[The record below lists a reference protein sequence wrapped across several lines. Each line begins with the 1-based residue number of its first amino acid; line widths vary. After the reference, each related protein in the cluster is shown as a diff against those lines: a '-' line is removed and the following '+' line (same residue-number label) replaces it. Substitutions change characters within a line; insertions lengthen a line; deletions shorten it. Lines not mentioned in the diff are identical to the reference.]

1 MAKKH
6 KSKSKNSS
14 DEYATPR
21 WVVKKINKGTNGVD
35 LDPCSGAEKIPIAD
49 ERYTIEDDGLANPWF
64 GTVYCN
70 PPYSGPDKWVDKGIS
85 ESSKDDVELIIFL
98 VKGDS
103 STNWWHDLYEHASF
117 VCFIDQRLSFGEG
130 NSSASF
136 ANHMFVIGEPNDE
149 FTEVLND
156 FGIVQSIRTQDD
168 K

>member
-1 MAKKH
+1 MAKKN

-21 WVVKKINKGTNGVD
+21 WVAKRINKGTNGVD
-35 LDPCSGAEKIPIAD
+35 LDPCEKIPIAD
-49 ERYTIEDDGLANPWF
+49 ERYTIEDDGLASPWF

-70 PPYSGPDKWVDKGIS
+70 PPYSEPDKWVNTGIS
-85 ESSKDDVELIIFL
+85 ESSKDDVELIISL

-103 STNWWHDLYEHASF
+103 STNWWDDLYEHASF
-117 VCFIDQRLSFGEG
+117 VCFIDQTPF
-130 NSSASF
+130 AS
-136 ANHMFVIGEPNDE
+136 HMFVIGEPSDE
-149 FTEVLND
+149 FTEVLNG